1 MDDESAHVVL
11 SLQLDDLNRLLDSS
25 AHVKD
30 HVNVS
35 DGRIA
40 LVSYRDELA
49 ARLCFLQDRRMG
61 RSIARAV
68 LHDEST
74 LRQVISQE
82 NSAVRDRNL
91 ACSMSGA
98 RNGSRPPPII
108 DLTDSVDDL
117 VMTGFAQLNSALP
130 EEPDLMEVDMP
141 PHRTPVQRSRPT
153 HDTLSHSAKSPF
165 GRVQSLQYRES
176 VLGVQKTCVS
186 CSEHVSYFAAVYAP
200 CGHDYCQ
207 HCAKQLFLNSMRDES
222 LFPPRCCRQAIPLA
236 AIDVFL
242 TAEFT
247 KYFEEKAVEY
257 LTPNRLYCAW
267 PTCSAFIPPAK
278 INGDIAICPK
288 CDFWVCTMCKGHT
301 HQGRDCP
308 KDAGLNALVSTATE
322 EGWQRCYR
330 CKRFIELGL
339 GCNHIT

>member
-1 MDDESAHVVL
+1 MDDDSAHVVL

-25 AHVKD
+25 AHVND

-40 LVSYRDELA
+40 LIFYRDELA
-49 ARLCFLQDRRMG
+49 AGLRSVQDRRMG
-61 RSIARAV
+61 RSFARAV
-68 LHDEST
+68 LHDESI
-74 LRQVISQE
+74 LRQVRSQE
-82 NSAVRDRNL
+82 NSAIRDRSL
-91 ACSMSGA
+91 ACRISGA
-98 RNGSRPPPII
+98 RNESPPPPIL
-108 DLTDSVDDL
+108 DCTDSVNDV
-117 VMTGFAQLNSALP
+117 VMTSFAQLNLALP
-130 EEPDLMEVDMP
+130 EEPDLIEVDAAP
-141 PHRTPVQRSRPT
+141 QCKPVQRT
-153 HDTLSHSAKSPF
+153 WAAYDTLSYLARRLF
-165 GRVQSLQYRES
+165 GRVQPEHTES

-207 HCAKQLFLNSMRDES
+207 DCAKQLFLKSMRDES
-222 LFPPRCCRQAIPLA
+222 LFPPRCCHQPIPLA

-242 TAEFT
+242 TAEFINH
-247 KYFEEKAVEY
+247 FEEKAVEFS
-257 LTPNRLYCAW
+257 TSDRLYCAW
-267 PTCSAFIPPAK
+267 PTCSTFIPPTK

-288 CDFWVCTMCKGHT
+288 CEFRVCAMCKGHA

-308 KDAGLNALVSTATE
+308 KDAGLNALMSTATE